1 MSLFFKFSLLLVFV
15 SLTIFTYGQN
25 SLNTSGAGLRWVS
38 VGDVDVVGNQITVEA
53 IFRKSTTAN
62 ATNIVSKHTDPAT
75 CNYLLRPN
83 SFQIATNNGFFVCL
97 NSQPTLQ
104 NTWYHAAATYDGSI
118 IKYYINGCLIN
129 SIPASGNL
137 VNNDLITGIG
147 MQSQNPTATTENFKG
162 NIDEVRI
169 WNVARTEQEIQLNM
183 NLLFPT
189 TQPGLLAYY
198 KFNNNYLNSQG
209 NTAFD
214 GVAQGTLSFDV
225 EAPLFIPLTLI
236 SALPTDASCFGYSD
250 GSVSITALGTGAL
263 TYSIDGVTYLPGS
276 TFSNLPAGTYT
287 AYVKSPQGCIVT
299 QTFTIGEPP
308 EVPIPVMTYPSPLC
322 ETDNLVLQIDTLSG
336 ATCTWTGPNNFS
348 TSSLDTVIL
357 NAGFINS
364 GDYSAFFTL
373 NGCNSD
379 TLVETI
385 TVNPIYSIVIDT
397 TICSNEFYALG
408 NQNLNTAGSYMLALQ
423 TVAGCDSIINLTLNV
438 NPSYDIQRDT
448 TLCEGEFFTFEGQVL
463 NATGTYPFFLQTTLG
478 CDSTI
483 TYNLI
488 VYPIPAPPVITT
500 NSPVECPGDLF
511 TFVADSV
518 QGGTFEWFGVN
529 NFTSTS
535 ISNSFNAEIGDMG
548 IYASTVT
555 VNGCTS
561 PLSEIELIINKIYTF
576 DDFDFPNVL
585 TPNGDG
591 LNDVLDVE
599 SYFQTCQEFTLYI
612 FNRVGNLVYEQSNG
626 EPVFE
631 GKYQNTDDMMDGVY
645 IYKLVYEKG
654 EKNGF
659 IHLIR

>member
-1 MSLFFKFSLLLVFV
+1 
-15 SLTIFTYGQN
+15 
-25 SLNTSGAGLRWVS
+25 
-38 VGDVDVVGNQITVEA
+38 
-53 IFRKSTTAN
+53 
-62 ATNIVSKHTDPAT
+62 
-75 CNYLLRPN
+75 
-83 SFQIATNNGFFVCL
+83 
-97 NSQPTLQ
+97 
-104 NTWYHAAATYDGSI
+104 
-118 IKYYINGCLIN
+118 
-129 SIPASGNL
+129 
-137 VNNDLITGIG
+137 
-147 MQSQNPTATTENFKG
+147 MQAQNPTATTENFKG

-183 NLLFPT
+183 NFLIPT

-209 NTAFD
+209 NAAFD
-214 GVAQGTLSFDV
+214 GVPQGTLSFDI
-225 EAPLFIPLTLI
+225 EAPLFIPLAI
-236 SALPTDASCFGYSD
+236 VAALPTDASCFGYSD
-250 GSVSITALGTGAL
+250 GSVAITALGTGTL
-263 TYSIDGVTYLPGS
+263 TYSIDGVNYVATSSFTGLSAGS
-276 TFSNLPAGTYT
+276 YT

-299 QTFTIGEPP
+299 QPFTVAEPP
-308 EVPIPVMTYPSPLC
+308 QVPTPVMTYPSPLC
-322 ETDNLVLQIDTLSG
+322 ETDDLVLHIDSVSG
-336 ATCTWTGPNNFS
+336 ATCTWTGPNGFS
-348 TSSLDTVIL
+348 TSILDTVIT
-357 NAGFINS
+357 NAGFIHS

-385 TVNPIYSIVIDT
+385 TVNPIYSFIIDT
-397 TICSNEFYALG
+397 TICSNEFYELG
-408 NQNLNTAGSYMLALQ
+408 GQNLNTAGFYTLALQ
-423 TVAGCDSIINLTLNV
+423 TVAGCDSIINLNLSV
-438 NPSYDIQRDT
+438 NPAYDIQRDT
-448 TLCEGEFFTFEGQVL
+448 SICEGEIFVFQGQSMTT
-463 NATGTYPFFLQTTLG
+463 TGTYPFYLQTTLG

-518 QGGTFEWFGVN
+518 QGGSFEWFGEN

-535 ISNSFNAEIGDMG
+535 LSNSFNAEIEDMG
-548 IYASTVT
+548 FYSSTVT

-561 PLSEIELIINKIYTF
+561 PPSEIELIISKIYTF

-591 LNDVLDVE
+591 LNDVIDLE
-599 SYFQTCQEFTLYI
+599 SYFQTCQEYTFYI
-612 FNRVGNLVYEQSNG
+612 FNRLGNLVFKQSYG
-626 EPVFE
+626 DPIFE
-631 GKYQNTDDMMDGVY
+631 GKYQNSDDMMDGVY

>member
-1 MSLFFKFSLLLVFV
+1 MSLFFKIFILFSSILIVFL
-15 SLTIFTYGQN
+15 SFGQN
-25 SLNTSGAGLRWVS
+25 SINTSGAGLRWVS
-38 VGDVDVVGNQITVEA
+38 AGDIDVTGNQITVEA
-53 IFRKSTTAN
+53 IFRKTTTAN

-83 SFQIATNNGFFVCL
+83 SFQMATNNGFYVCL
-97 NSQPTLQ
+97 NTQPTVQ

-137 VNNDLITGIG
+137 VTNDFLTGIG
-147 MQSQNPTATTENFKG
+147 MQSQNPTATTENFRG

-183 NLLFPT
+183 NFLIPT

-198 KFNNNYLNSQG
+198 KFNNNYINSQG
-209 NTAFD
+209 NGAFD

-225 EAPLFIPLTLI
+225 EAPLFLPLTI
-236 SALPTDASCFGYSD
+236 VTALPIDASCFGYSD
-250 GSVSITALGTGAL
+250 GSVAVTAVGTGAL
-263 TYSIDGVTYLPGS
+263 TYSIDGVNYVSTS
-276 TFSNLPAGTYT
+276 TFDSLPAGSYT
-287 AYVKSPQGCIVT
+287 AYVKSPQGCIVN
-299 QTFTIGEPP
+299 QPFTIGEPP
-308 EVPIPVMTYPSPLC
+308 QVPTPVITYPNPLC
-322 ETDNLVLQIDTLSG
+322 ETDDLVLHIDSVSG
-336 ATCTWTGPNNFS
+336 ATCTWTGPNGFS
-348 TSSLDTVIL
+348 TSIFDTVIT
-357 NAGFINS
+357 NSGFIHS

-379 TLVETI
+379 TLTETI

-397 TICSNEFYALG
+397 TICSNEVYVLG
-408 NQNLNTAGSYMLALQ
+408 SQNLNTAGFYTLALQ
-423 TVAGCDSIINLTLNV
+423 TVAGCDSIINLNLNV
-438 NPSYDIQRDT
+438 NPAYDIQRDT
-448 TLCEGEFFTFEGQVL
+448 SICEGEVFIFQGQSMTT
-463 NATGTYPFFLQTTLG
+463 TGAYPFYLQTTLG

-518 QGGTFEWFGVN
+518 QGGSFEWTGVN
-529 NFTSTS
+529 NFTSTAL
-535 ISNSFNAEIGDMG
+535 SNSFNAEIDDMG
-548 IYASTVT
+548 FYSSTVT

-561 PLSEIELIINKIYTF
+561 PPSEIELIISKIYTF
-576 DDFDFPNVL
+576 DDFEFPNVL

-591 LNDVLDVE
+591 LNDVIDLE
-599 SYFQTCQEFTLYI
+599 SYFQTCQEFTFYL
-612 FNRVGNLVYEQSNG
+612 FNRMGNLVYEQSNG
-626 EPVFE
+626 DPVFE
-631 GKYQNTDDMMDGVY
+631 GKYQNSDDMMEGVY